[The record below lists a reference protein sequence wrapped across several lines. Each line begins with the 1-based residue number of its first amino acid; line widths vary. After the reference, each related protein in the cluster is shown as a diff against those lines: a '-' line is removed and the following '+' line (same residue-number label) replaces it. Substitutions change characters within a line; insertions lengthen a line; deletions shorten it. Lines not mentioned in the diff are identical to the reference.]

1 MSLYVYTRVYVCVY
15 ANVAR
20 SFCFIYILNQSE
32 RNHRQQPKTKKKQK
46 NVNTNLEF
54 CGGINVESCVVWN
67 AGNIAYGLHH

>member
-15 ANVAR
+15 ANVAS
-20 SFCFIYILNQSE
+20 SFLYTYLTNQSE
-32 RNHRQQPKTKKKQK
+32 IIVNNPKQKKKKQK

-67 AGNIAYGLHH
+67 AGNIAYGVHH